1 MSLWEEILQHQ
12 GLLSPVCFV
21 LTPYGE
27 EGIKRLAILLECLSI
42 PHPTLPSLSLHTHPQ
57 CTLTPNSYTHS
68 QRQTLAHKWTYTNR
82 HTHTYSCVHLLSGI
96 YTHSYT
102 CKHSLKLCLTD
113 TPLVLVLDAR
123 VRQST
128 IYTLSPSLFPA
139 AVPSLQSLFHSKQNK
154 MKSNTDLIWLLQENL
169 KYVLFRSVHFPSQI
183 SHLALPQRWNIMCQV
198 FLRLTVFQRNWKQLL
213 CCWAINLA
221 QDRAALQSSA
231 QILTHSSEIKLVGL
245 ALCYSWNTWGSE
257 NDSFKIISIPCSEI
271 VDKFLVLRG

>member
-1 MSLWEEILQHQ
+1 MGGDFAAPGIAISSLL
-12 GLLSPVCFV
+12 C
-21 LTPYGE
+21 
-27 EGIKRLAILLECLSI
+27 
-42 PHPTLPSLSLHTHPQ
+42 
-57 CTLTPNSYTHS
+57 SYTIRWGRHKEIGNFAGVPVYPPS
-68 QRQTLAHKWTYTNR
+68 NSSLFVSPHTPTMYAHTKLIHTFPETNTRTQMNLYR
-82 HTHTYSCVHLLSGI
+82 HTHTYWCVHLLSGI

-123 VRQST
+123 VRQSS

-221 QDRAALQSSA
+221 
-231 QILTHSSEIKLVGL
+231 
-245 ALCYSWNTWGSE
+245 
-257 NDSFKIISIPCSEI
+257 
-271 VDKFLVLRG
+271 